1 MELFTSFDGR
11 ISRRSFWLG
20 ILGIIVAS
28 FIAIFALGAL
38 FGNSDTTMKF
48 AGTIISLALFYPAAA
63 ISAKRLHDRNKPT
76 MPWLAIFFLPGFISN
91 LMQAFR
97 IDYSVLDVS
106 QMEGMGGMMGM
117 FSSAGQDILVPGK
130 LAMLVGLVAMVVGIW
145 ALVELGFLKGTDGDN
160 SFGPDPLA

>member
-11 ISRRSFWLG
+11 ISRQSFWLG
-20 ILGIIVAS
+20 VLGIIAVS
-28 FIAIFALGAL
+28 FIAIFALGTM
-38 FGNSDTTMKF
+38 FGTSGIISKF
-48 AGTIISLALFYPAAA
+48 VWLVISLALFYPAAA

-91 LMQAFR
+91 LMQIFR
-97 IDYSVLDVS
+97 INYSVLDVS

-130 LAMLVGLVAMVVGIW
+130 LAMLVGLVSFVVGIW
-145 ALVELGFLKGTDGDN
+145 ALVELGILKGTDGEN